1 VLTLVAAL
9 VVILAIL
16 VVAGLVATGRSLRIV
31 QQYEQ
36 GIVFRFGKVL
46 PGTKGPGLHVIR
58 PVGDRMQKVNM
69 QIIAMAVP
77 AQDGITRDNVTVRVD
92 AVVYFRVVDPIKAT
106 VNVQNYM
113 FAVSQQAQTSLR
125 SIIGQ
130 SEMDQLLAER
140 AMVNKELRR
149 VIDEPTEG
157 PWGIRVERVEIKD
170 VSLPEGMKR
179 SMSRQA
185 EAERER
191 RARIITAD
199 GEYQASKRLAAAAN
213 VMARDPAA
221 LQLRLLQTVVEVAA
235 ERNSTLVMPI
245 PVELLRFFDKFS
257 PPSTEPPPGQES
269 LADYGDAEVAAA
281 EAEIAGRG
289 EALEIPEVPPIPEI
303 SAEPPAATGHV
314 DLTDTMPGEGEFA
327 TPGNGGF
334 APLTGRA
341 PEPGPATFA
350 PPAQDAPPFDAGP
363 YEHAVG
369 HLDVPDAAPA
379 AEPAPAPPAG
389 PPRPAKPA
397 APADPD
403 ALAETTMMAAVPDGT
418 AEMPAVPDGT
428 AEMPAVPPAAAGTEE
443 IPAVAADDDPPAPRP
458 RRRTAASGGTAASRR
473 AAASGASAAKRPAT
487 STRRR
492 KPADG
497 SDS

>member
-1 VLTLVAAL
+1 
-9 VVILAIL
+9 
-16 VVAGLVATGRSLRIV
+16 
-31 QQYEQ
+31 
-36 GIVFRFGKVL
+36 
-46 PGTKGPGLHVIR
+46 
-58 PVGDRMQKVNM
+58 
-69 QIIAMAVP
+69 
-77 AQDGITRDNVTVRVD
+77 
-92 AVVYFRVVDPIKAT
+92 
-106 VNVQNYM
+106 
-113 FAVSQQAQTSLR
+113 VSQQAQTSLR

-140 AMVNKELRR
+140 ATVNKELRR

-157 PWGIRVERVEIKD
+157 PWGVRVERVEIKD

-257 PPSTEPPPGQES
+257 PPSTDPGPGRES

-303 SAEPPAATGHV
+303 SAEPQAATGHV
-314 DLTDTMPGEGEFA
+314 DLTDTMPGEGEFV

-334 APLTGRA
+334 APLAGRA

-350 PPAQDAPPFDAGP
+350 TPAQGAPPFDAGP

-369 HLDVPDAAPA
+369 RLEVPEPAPPEPAPA
-379 AEPAPAPPAG
+379 AEPAPAPPAD
-389 PPRPAKPA
+389 P

-403 ALAETTMMAAVPDGT
+403 ALAETTTMEAVPDGT

-443 IPAVAADDDPPAPRP
+443 IPAVPAEDDPPAPRP

-473 AAASGASAAKRPAT
+473 TAASGAGAAKRPAT
-487 STRRR
+487 SPRRR

-497 SDS
+497 SDDQ